1 MYDKQTQRLRVK
13 LAAIGARAE
22 RRSCEISNEIA
33 ELSKKLE
40 SLRHALS
47 KTKELETAAIAML
60 NGKLPV
66 DMAKLDLL
74 K

>member
-1 MYDKQTQRLRVK
+1 MYDKQTQRLRTK

-40 SLRHALS
+40 SLRHAFS